1 MYICHWYLFLLSFIC
16 IYANI
21 NSNNIHYPAIFIPGN
36 GGSQIW
42 ARLNRTTPT
51 PHFFCARHSDWFE
64 LWFNVRLLL
73 PEVIDCFIDN
83 MRLTYNSTTKKTS
96 NLEGI
101 DIQIP
106 GFGETSTIE
115 YFDSSSYSY
124 SSYFAPMIRSLV
136 TLGYTRGINLRG
148 APYDFRRGLD
158 EQDDYLNNLTQ
169 LVIDTY
175 EKNNQTK
182 IIFITHS
189 MGGPFALYWL
199 HQQTNSFK
207 EKYIH
212 SMINIAAPWGGA
224 IKALRLMA
232 SGDNIDVYVV
242 SPIRVRPYQRSA
254 PSTAFVMP
262 SVNFWTKDEIVIVAP
277 TRNYT
282 VYQYKEFF
290 DDIEYPIG
298 YEYWLNNKNL
308 LEELKPPNIEL
319 HEIYS
324 SQMPTPGVL
333 LYNNHSFPDLQPAI
347 LPDDGDGTVNLRS
360 LLGFK
365 NWKNKQ
371 KQDIH
376 TLELPGV
383 EHLAILRHPMTIN
396 YVVQVLTGQ
405 FDKK

>member
-1 MYICHWYLFLLSFIC
+1 
-16 IYANI
+16 
-21 NSNNIHYPAIFIPGN
+21 
-36 GGSQIW
+36 
-42 ARLNRTTPT
+42 
-51 PHFFCARHSDWFE
+51 
-64 LWFNVRLLL
+64 
-73 PEVIDCFIDN
+73 
-83 MRLTYNSTTKKTS
+83 
-96 NLEGI
+96 
-101 DIQIP
+101 
-106 GFGETSTIE
+106 
-115 YFDSSSYSY
+115 
-124 SSYFAPMIRSLV
+124 
-136 TLGYTRGINLRG
+136 
-148 APYDFRRGLD
+148 
-158 EQDDYLNNLTQ
+158 
-169 LVIDTY
+169 
-175 EKNNQTK
+175 
-182 IIFITHS
+182 
-189 MGGPFALYWL
+189 
-199 HQQTNSFK
+199 
-207 EKYIH
+207 
-212 SMINIAAPWGGA
+212 
-224 IKALRLMA
+224 
-232 SGDNIDVYVV
+232 VYVV

>member
-124 SSYFAPMIRSLV
+124 SSYFAPIIRSLV

-232 SGDNIDVYVV
+232 SGDNID
-242 SPIRVRPYQRSA
+242 
-254 PSTAFVMP
+254 
-262 SVNFWTKDEIVIVAP
+262 
-277 TRNYT
+277 
-282 VYQYKEFF
+282 
-290 DDIEYPIG
+290 
-298 YEYWLNNKNL
+298 
-308 LEELKPPNIEL
+308 
-319 HEIYS
+319 
-324 SQMPTPGVL
+324 
-333 LYNNHSFPDLQPAI
+333 
-347 LPDDGDGTVNLRS
+347 
-360 LLGFK
+360 
-365 NWKNKQ
+365 
-371 KQDIH
+371 
-376 TLELPGV
+376 
-383 EHLAILRHPMTIN
+383 
-396 YVVQVLTGQ
+396 
-405 FDKK
+405 

>member
-124 SSYFAPMIRSLV
+124 SSYFAPIIRSLV

>member
-1 MYICHWYLFLLSFIC
+1 MYICHWYLLLLSFIC
-16 IYANI
+16 INNNI
-21 NSNNIHYPAIFIPGN
+21 NGNNIHYPAIFIPGN

-42 ARLNRTTPT
+42 ARLNRTTPP
-51 PHFFCARHSDWFE
+51 PHFLCARHVDWFE
-64 LWFNVRLLL
+64 LWFNIRLLL

-96 NLEGI
+96 NLDGI
-101 DIQIP
+101 DIKIP

-115 YFDSSSYSY
+115 YFDSSGYSF
-124 SSYFAPMIRSLV
+124 SSYFASIIRSLV
-136 TLGYTRGINLRG
+136 TLGYKRGLNLRG

-158 EQDDYLNNLTQ
+158 EQDNFLINLTQ

-189 MGGPFALYWL
+189 MGGLFALYWL

-212 SMINIAAPWGGA
+212 SMINIGTPWGGA

-262 SVNFWTKDEIVIVAP
+262 SINFWTKDEVVIVTP
-277 TRNYT
+277 IRNYT
-282 VYQYKEFF
+282 VYQYKDFF
-290 DDIEYPIG
+290 NDIKYPIG

-308 LEELKPPNIEL
+308 LDELKPPDIEL

-324 SQMPTPGVL
+324 THIPTPGVL
-333 LYNNHSFPDLQPAI
+333 LYNNHSFPDLQPI
-347 LPDDGDGTVNLRS
+347 VLPDDGDGTVNLRS

-371 KQDIH
+371 KQNIH

-383 EHLAILRHPMTIN
+383 EHLAILRHPMTVN